1 MELLLKWKQGNER
14 VLLEEEGMSYAGIPA
29 ESNPPVDG
37 TDGRSLGIVMWR
49 Y

>member
-14 VLLEEEGMSYAGIPA
+14 ILLEEEGMSYGGISA
-29 ESNPPVDG
+29 ESDPPVDG
-37 TDGRSLGIVMWR
+37 TDGRSLGMVMCR